1 MVKSVG
7 QEGLT
12 LDAKNLL
19 RPLPGVHRI
28 SLFKQRLG
36 FEGSTAFW
44 ERRYASGD
52 SSGTG
57 SYGEIARRKADFL
70 NAFVQRHVIGSVIEF
85 GCGDGNQLSLASY
98 PAYVGLD
105 VSKTA
110 VQLCIRRFID
120 DPTKSFFL
128 YSDSCFADNANL
140 LSADLAL
147 SLDVVYHL
155 TEDVVF
161 EKHMLHLFGSARHYV
176 IIYATNKPLHD
187 DAPHVR
193 HRNFSSWIDANK
205 PEWRLTS
212 VVRGSESRPEMPD
225 FFVYEAT
232 KD

>member
-1 MVKSVG
+1 MS
-7 QEGLT
+7 
-12 LDAKNLL
+12 LL
-19 RPLPGVHRI
+19 
-28 SLFKQRLG
+28 KQRLG

-57 SYGEIARRKADFL
+57 SYGERACGKADFL
-70 NAFVQRHVIGSVIEF
+70 NAFVGRHAIASVIEF
-85 GCGDGNQLSLASY
+85 GCGDGNQLSLANY
-98 PAYVGLD
+98 PEYVGLD

-110 VQLCIRRFID
+110 IQLCIRRFID
-120 DPTKSFFL
+120 DQTKSFFL
-128 YSDSCFADNANL
+128 YSESCFADNASL

-161 EKHMLHLFGSARHYV
+161 DKHMKHLFGSARHYV
-176 IIYATNKPLHD
+176 IIYATNKPLRD

-193 HRNFSSWIDANK
+193 HRNFSSWIDINK

-212 VVRGSESRPEMPD
+212 VSKGSDSRPETPD
-225 FFVYEAT
+225 FFVYESN